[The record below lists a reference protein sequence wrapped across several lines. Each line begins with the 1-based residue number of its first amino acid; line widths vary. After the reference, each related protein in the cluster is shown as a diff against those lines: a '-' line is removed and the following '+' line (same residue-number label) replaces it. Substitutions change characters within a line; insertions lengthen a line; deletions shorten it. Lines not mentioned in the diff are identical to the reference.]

1 MTFGSSS
8 PTAITS
14 QTQPSSVTLSK
25 RRQEKVVDAGRGCLP
40 HQISPEIWG
49 TKVDDYLL
57 KPPRYAPCHSGR
69 IGKQCRERWHNHLN
83 PDIKKEDWKDQEE
96 WLLYLAHKSL
106 GNRWAEIAKY
116 LGGRTDNAIK
126 NHWNSSMK
134 KKIPE
139 LYEK

>member
-1 MTFGSSS
+1 MTFGSLN
-8 PTAITS
+8 PTAITL
-14 QTQPSSVTLSK
+14 QTPPSSVSLLK
-25 RRQEKVVDAGRGCLP
+25 HRQEKVVDSRRGCLP
-40 HQISPEIWG
+40 HQIGPEIWS
-49 TKVDDYLL
+49 TKVDDNLL
-57 KPPRYAPCHSGR
+57 KPPRYASCDSGR

-83 PDIKKEDWKDQEE
+83 PDIKKEDWKEHEE

-134 KKIPE
+134 KKIP
-139 LYEK
+139 